1 MIDLTLLK
9 EYMDTFEITL
19 SDEQLSW
26 FCDYY
31 EMLIEKNK
39 VMNLTSITDPE
50 DFVTKHL
57 IDSLSLISVVDD
69 IAVKD
74 YRIIDVGT
82 GAGFPGIPLK
92 IAFPNL
98 KITLFDSLNKRI
110 IFLQEVI
117 DSLGLED
124 ISAIHGRAEEFGKN
138 ADYREKYDIC
148 VSRAVANLS
157 TLSEYCL
164 PFVSVG
170 GRFISYKTD
179 SIDEELADAKKAISL
194 LGGEKCNVNKYE
206 LYSTDAIRS
215 LLIVNKEK
223 PSPNKYPRKAPL
235 PSKSPL

>member
-194 LGGEKCNVNKYE
+194 LGGGKCNVNKYE